1 MRFFIPIM
9 LVFAVFIIG
18 CNAQVKNNE
27 IETTEIR
34 DNENSGN
41 GVVDMKLT
49 SPAFKNN
56 SLMPSEYTCDGSG
69 AIPELRIEEVPK
81 NAKSLALIMDDPD
94 VPKNIRPSGLWVH
107 WVVWDIPP
115 DTKTIQKGN
124 EPEGIGG
131 NSDFKR
137 TGYGGPCPPDRE
149 HRYFFK
155 LYALDTKLDLEEGS
169 NKKELENVMEG
180 HIIEKTELIGLY
192 KRQ

>member
-1 MRFFIPIM
+1 MKFLIPTIFII
-9 LVFAVFIIG
+9 FIIG
-18 CNAQVKNNE
+18 CTQIEN
-27 IETTEIR
+27 IETEKIEEKTI
-34 DNENSGN
+34 DVAAN
-41 GVVDMKLT
+41 MKLT
-49 SPAFKNN
+49 SPAFGHNGKI
-56 SLMPSEYTCDGSG
+56 PPEYTCDGADVS
-69 AIPELRIEEVPK
+69 PELHISNVPK
-81 NAKSLALIMDDPD
+81 NAKSLALIIDDPD
-94 VPKNIRPSGLWVH
+94 VPKNIRLSGLWVH
-107 WVVWDIPP
+107 WVVWNIPP

-155 LYALDTKLDLEEGS
+155 LYALDTELDLAEGS

-192 KRQ
+192 NRQ